1 MPRKKQTF
9 QTINGPVTAYAPIS
23 IDFQNTLRVQV
34 DRSWIKR
41 KFLDVSYGPHPEETM
56 DIYLPNEGEGPFPV
70 IIMIHGGG
78 WCDGDKTYWE
88 PNGGIKSVAYG
99 FAVASINYR
108 LGPEHPHPAQIQDVK
123 AAIRFVRANAGQYG
137 FDPNRIATW
146 GGSAGGHL
154 AALAGTAPNIPEL
167 TDRSLGN
174 PDTDESVQ
182 AVVDWYGPI
191 WIDRF
196 AKDFETLGVIT
207 DEAQMPTSRNDRLC
221 GLLQCT
227 PEEIPERAVGFS
239 PASYITKD
247 CPPFLIQHGTADPV
261 VPYLQSVDF
270 DKALS
275 AVIGEEKV
283 TLDLVHGQGH
293 GSLVYE
299 SFDNVKRI
307 TDWLRKVMK

>member
-1 MPRKKQTF
+1 M
-9 QTINGPVTAYAPIS
+9 
-23 IDFQNTLRVQV
+23 
-34 DRSWIKR
+34 
-41 KFLDVSYGPHPEETM
+41 
-56 DIYLPNEGEGPFPV
+56 
-70 IIMIHGGG
+70 
-78 WCDGDKTYWE
+78 
-88 PNGGIKSVAYG
+88 
-99 FAVASINYR
+99 
-108 LGPEHPHPAQIQDVK
+108 
-123 AAIRFVRANAGQYG
+123 
-137 FDPNRIATW
+137 
-146 GGSAGGHL
+146 
-154 AALAGTAPNIPEL
+154 

>member
-1 MPRKKQTF
+1 MPRRKETYQTP
-9 QTINGPVTAYAPIS
+9 NGPVTAYAPIS
-23 IDFQNTLRVQV
+23 IDFQNTLRVQC

-41 KFLDVSYGPHPEETM
+41 KFLDVPYGPHPEETM

-70 IIMIHGGG
+70 IVMIHGGG

-88 PNGGIKSVAYG
+88 PNGGIKSVTFG

-108 LGPEHPHPAQIQDVK
+108 LGPDHPHPAQIQDVK
-123 AAIRFVRANAGQYG
+123 AAIRFVRANAEKYG
-137 FDPNRIATW
+137 FDKTKIATW

-154 AALAGTAPNIPEL
+154 AALAGTAANVPAF

-174 PDTDESVQ
+174 PDEDESVQ

-191 WIDRF
+191 WMDRSAKYFEELNVYTDAQQSPGISDRF
-196 AKDFETLGVIT
+196 YKLL
-207 DEAQMPTSRNDRLC
+207 EA
-221 GLLQCT
+221 T
-227 PEEIPERAVGFS
+227 PENFSEKSDAFS
-239 PASYITKD
+239 PATYITKD
-247 CPPFLIQHGTADPV
+247 CPPVLIQHGTKDPV

-270 DKALS
+270 DKALT
-275 AVIGEEKV
+275 AVIGPEKV
-283 TLDLVHGQGH
+283 TLDLVHNQGH

-307 TDWLRKVMK
+307 TDWLREAMK